1 MAKAEL
7 NLPSGGHVKITGT
20 PQEIA
25 SFLNLYSSGDFSEK
39 KRSRPKR
46 STGSKG
52 KLPRKSGPVILVK
65 ELIEGGYFKGQKRTL
80 PEIQKKL
87 EERGHIY
94 AQTSLSPALLGLTK
108 RKHLRR
114 IKEKKGWVYV
124 V

>member
-7 NLPSGGHVKITGT
+7 KLPNGTHVQIEGNAEEVASLL
-20 PQEIA
+20 EI
-25 SFLNLYSSGDFSEK
+25 YSSGSSSK
-39 KRSRPKR
+39 KQSFRSKHSAGNKR
-46 STGSKG
+46 KIVRKG
-52 KLPRKSGPVILVK
+52 GPVGLIK
-65 ELIEGGYFKGQKRTL
+65 ELLEEGYFKGQKRRL

-94 AQTSLSPALLGLTK
+94 AQSSLSPALIRLAK
-108 RKHLRR
+108 SRQLRR